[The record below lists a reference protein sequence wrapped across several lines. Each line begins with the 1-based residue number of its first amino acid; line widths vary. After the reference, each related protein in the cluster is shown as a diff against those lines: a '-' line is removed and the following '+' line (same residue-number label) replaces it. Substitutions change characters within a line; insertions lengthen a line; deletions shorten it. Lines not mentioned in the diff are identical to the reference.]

1 MVPATVTVHGGSTEG
16 EKKSGVSDGEEVG
29 SVKGTLRE
37 KGAVENREGEGNIP
51 RRRRRLGMEANV
63 VAAARVE
70 MGLGMAPGIRV
81 GRVPWRVYG
90 GIVGR
95 EAQFSSSSWANA
107 AKVF

>member
-1 MVPATVTVHGGSTEG
+1 
-16 EKKSGVSDGEEVG
+16 VSDGEEAG

-37 KGAVENREGEGNIP
+37 KGAVENKEGEGNIP

-95 EAQFSSSSWANA
+95 EAQFSSSWANA